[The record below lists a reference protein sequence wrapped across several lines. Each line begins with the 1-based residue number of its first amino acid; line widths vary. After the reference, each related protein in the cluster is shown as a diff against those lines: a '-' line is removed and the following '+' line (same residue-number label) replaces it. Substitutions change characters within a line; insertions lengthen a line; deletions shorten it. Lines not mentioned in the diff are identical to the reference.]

1 MIKKTNCQNDLNLNR
16 VLCKNYFQEGTPSKV
31 GIGCK
36 MKENNKKIWLGK
48 RLGLPTGA
56 NPRWPPILR

>member
-1 MIKKTNCQNDLNLNR
+1 MLISEIKDTE
-16 VLCKNYFQEGTPSKV
+16 EGTPSKV

-36 MKENNKKIWLGK
+36 MKENDKKIWLGK